1 MSDLKVA
8 ISSPVD
14 DNLYSLLV
22 SQLCIDEES
31 VSVCGI
37 ISLKVFSIKR
47 IRSEYKRLGRS
58 LFVKIINNLLATFKI
73 ITI

>member
-8 ISSPVD
+8 ISSPID

-22 SQLCIDEES
+22 SQLCIDEEG

-37 ISLKVFSIKR
+37 ISLKVFSIKELEVS
-47 IRSEYKRLGRS
+47 IRDSVVLC
-58 LFVKIINNLLATFKI
+58 L
-73 ITI
+73 